1 MTIIPF
7 ESKYTE
13 DLKKLGQSL
22 RKYIV
27 SLETREDDL
36 VLYNTNTEIHE
47 YISDFENQKNTI
59 LLAYENDAIVGYG
72 IGKLK
77 VESWE

>member
-13 DLKKLGQSL
+13 DLKKLGQLL
-22 RKYIV
+22 RNYIV

-36 VLYNTNTEIHE
+36 VIYNTSTEIDD
-47 YISDFENQKNTI
+47 YISDFKLKKNTI
-59 LLAYENDAIVGYG
+59 VLAHENNSIIGYG
-72 IGKLK
+72 I
-77 VESWE
+77 